1 MAIQPIKTELA
12 AFAEGEVPPDLQI
25 TFTDFDGNAVNLTG
39 FANVQMNIEEEL
51 EGTTGFGTGT
61 IVVTDAVNGIVTYT
75 WVRADMTTAG
85 EYQAQAW
92 VNNGTKY
99 FASDLYLYSVYDGP
113 GTQPV

>member
-1 MAIQPIKTELA
+1 MAQPVKTDLG

-39 FANVQMNIEEEL
+39 FASIQMNIEEEL
-51 EGTTGFGTGT
+51 AGDGFGTGGIT
-61 IVVTDAVNGIVTYT
+61 ATDAAGGEVTYV

-85 EYQAQAW
+85 EYTAQAW

-99 FASDLYLYSVYDGP
+99 FASDLFTYSVYDGP
-113 GTQPV
+113 GTQPT